1 MNAKSKAS
9 LVGGRIASV
18 AVARPGSVGAPHPYA
33 PDKAHHDTGLYHPR
47 LGRVRGSDEHIVPGG
62 YGQIPGGHRGGV
74 REGCAG
80 AMSLLEGKDFGKCCI
95 RSYIEALRKACRQE
109 FHTSPFLGDLN

>member
-18 AVARPGSVGAPHPYA
+18 AVARPGSVGAPHPCA
-33 PDKAHHDTGLYHPR
+33 PDKAHHDTGLHHPR

-62 YGQIPGGHRGGV
+62 YGQVPGGHRGGA
-74 REGCAG
+74 REGRAG
-80 AMSLLEGKDFGKCCI
+80 AISLLEGKDFGKL
-95 RSYIEALRKACRQE
+95 SY
-109 FHTSPFLGDLN
+109 PFIYRGAAQGVSTGIPYFTFSG